1 MYNYCMYDSS
11 SSCGIPLVFCR
22 MMEEKVRKVPRRL
35 VGWRDNNFAQ
45 VGEVGEVGT
54 GVWEGV
60 RGCGRMWEG
69 VRGCERC
76 GRMYE

>member
-1 MYNYCMYDSS
+1 MYDSS

-54 GVWEGV
+54 G
-60 RGCGRMWEG
+60 MWEG
-69 VRGCERC
+69 VRGCERVWEDVGGC
-76 GRMYE
+76 GRV

>member
-1 MYNYCMYDSS
+1 MIYSS
-11 SSCGIPLVFCR
+11 TSCGIPLVFCR

-60 RGCGRMWEG
+60 RGCGK
-69 VRGCERC
+69 V
-76 GRMYE
+76 